1 MVASDRAL
9 RRRAPHHWA
18 AILLVL
24 IPFHCHGFVAS
35 SLPLSRLGQQLSL
48 SRIHQFHNRQS
59 CLYSFQM
66 SSEVKDEDKITESL
80 ERKADDAENMMSK
93 LMQSV
98 RKQGE
103 ELLNKTPP
111 FKIEDTS
118 LLYYDIFL
126 IVNLALSISFWVTH
140 RMDIS
145 FLPAALS
152 EGSLMSLLWIGAGLI
167 NGAFLFSAKDGHYD
181 ASDERGGPKAA
192 MLLGFSTFLHAIN
205 LRLIVAFIMA
215 CLQHRS
221 VGSIPE
227 EGIMPLEIGFGLLL
241 MSVFRFVHSSMVPRI

>member
-9 RRRAPHHWA
+9 RRRALHHWA
-18 AILLVL
+18 ATLLVL
-24 IPFHCHGFVAS
+24 LPFQCHGFVAS
-35 SLPLSRLGQQLSL
+35 SLPLSRLGQLSL
-48 SRIHQFHNRQS
+48 SRIRQLHNRQS
-59 CLYSFQM
+59 CLYSFRM
-66 SSEVKDEDKITESL
+66 SSEVKDEDKITERV
-80 ERKADDAENMMSK
+80 ERKTVDENLMSK

-152 EGSLMSLLWIGAGLI
+152 EGSLMSLLWIGAGLY

-192 MLLGFSTFLHAIN
+192 MLLGFSTFLNAIN

-215 CLQHRS
+215 CLQHRP